1 MHFSTVISP
10 GESLYREKGSRF
22 IGWALPVKSE
32 EEAKDLLNGFRA
44 QHPDAVHVC
53 YAYLLQ
59 KDKGEGRSSD
69 DGEPSGTAG
78 KPILNQIL
86 SSGLEN
92 VLVAVIRYYGGIKLG
107 TGGLIQAYKTSAKEA
122 LAAAETSTIEM
133 QGTLRVVFPFSL
145 EGKINSLIKKYRM
158 EVGDRA
164 FAEGCRL
171 TLHIPLPLFT
181 EAKAELE
188 ALHGIEVSQ
197 GMDS

>member
-32 EEAKDLLNGFRA
+32 EEAKDLLNGLRA

-86 SSGLEN
+86 SSRLED

-107 TGGLIQAYKTSAKEA
+107 TGGLIQAYKTSAKDA
-122 LAAAETSTIEM
+122 LAAAETSRIEM
-133 QGTLRVVFPFSL
+133 QETLRVVFPFSL

-164 FAEGCRL
+164 FAEGCRF
-171 TLHIPLPLFT
+171 TLHIPLSLFA

-188 ALHGIEVSQ
+188 ALHGVDVSQ
-197 GMDS
+197 EIEG